1 MNKFMSF
8 NATMQAAFDNDE
20 AKFENFSKMLVD
32 AAMNNLEEGVSM
44 KEANAKIVSKF
55 RAAIG
60 CNENSTSVEIRK
72 AIRRNQV
79 ELFDIIEDTIQD
91 LLVSG
96 WMAVPFFQK
105 YVEVRNLALGDKNEF
120 YIEDDS
126 MLSVME
132 VSGNHHNIIRQRV
145 HGGEKKS
152 INTSWVAIKIYAE
165 YERVLTGVEDWASFV
180 MKIYEAYDNYLIQTM
195 YDALANYAN
204 ALATPYKVTGS
215 LTDTDLRTL
224 CDLISMMTGRPV
236 VIMGTKVALR
246 KVTGLQNAN
255 YISNDMKSEHYKTG
269 LLGYWEG
276 IELVEIQNRFK
287 KWDFTDY
294 VLENDML
301 FIMPVSDEKFI
312 KVVNEGDSQI
322 YSVTDPATNRDMTY
336 EMEMQ
341 TKLGCAILTGSVFG
355 VYKITA

>member
-96 WMAVPFFQK
+96 WMADPFFQK

-126 MLSVME
+126 MLSV
-132 VSGNHHNIIRQRV
+132 
-145 HGGEKKS
+145 
-152 INTSWVAIKIYAE
+152 
-165 YERVLTGVEDWASFV
+165 L
-180 MKIYEAYDNYLIQTM
+180 
-195 YDALANYAN
+195 
-204 ALATPYKVTGS
+204 
-215 LTDTDLRTL
+215 
-224 CDLISMMTGRPV
+224 
-236 VIMGTKVALR
+236 
-246 KVTGLQNAN
+246 
-255 YISNDMKSEHYKTG
+255 
-269 LLGYWEG
+269 
-276 IELVEIQNRFK
+276 
-287 KWDFTDY
+287 
-294 VLENDML
+294 
-301 FIMPVSDEKFI
+301 
-312 KVVNEGDSQI
+312 
-322 YSVTDPATNRDMTY
+322 
-336 EMEMQ
+336 
-341 TKLGCAILTGSVFG
+341 
-355 VYKITA
+355 